1 MSPRNYQKAFKA
13 VSKLAKDHHDSVN
26 AAVST
31 YYAPVTPG
39 ASSVASSAAA
49 SPRASV
55 EAHRP
60 EHVDH
65 AGEGERNITK
75 LWKAVAK
82 KAKEHHQ
89 SVNAAA
95 NSYYGVAIMP

>member
-1 MSPRNYQKAFKA
+1 MSPRNYQKAWHTL
-13 VSKLAKDHHDSVN
+13 SKLAADHHDSVN

-31 YYAPVTPG
+31 YYGPVTSA
-39 ASSVASSAAA
+39 ASTPASSAAA
-49 SPRASV
+49 SPRTSF
-55 EAHRP
+55 EAAAP
-60 EHVDH
+60 EHAVRTE
-65 AGEGERNITK
+65 EGERNITK

-95 NSYYGVAIMP
+95 TTYYGGARMA